1 MRRAFYMKN
10 IKRIVT
16 CEAENLLWQE
26 TDIDPKAQEDCMHV
40 INVYPQVKYQTIDGF
55 GGAFTEASAH
65 NYMAMSDDKKKEMIE
80 AYFGESGLKYNIGR
94 VHMNSCDF
102 GLGNYTYIEEGD
114 SELKTFSIEH
124 DEAEI
129 LPLLRDAI
137 AEHKTVSSDTMTF
150 LMSPWSP
157 PAFMKTNGEMNHGG
171 QLKKEY
177 YQAWADYYVKFI
189 KAYHEKGV
197 MIDALTIQNEPAAV
211 QTWDSCIYSASEEAE
226 FVADYLGPTMKE
238 AGLGDIAIFIW
249 DHNKDILFDRVEES
263 MSNKKATEYINGVA
277 IHWYTGDHFEAIE
290 MVRKEYPDL
299 KIIFSEGC
307 VEYSR
312 FADTRET
319 YKAEM
324 YAHDILGNLVS
335 GISSYLDWNLFLDA
349 EGGPNHV
356 GNFCAAPIM
365 CDIDADTY
373 EKRLTYYYIGQ
384 FSRYIQKG
392 AVRVATTRYTSD
404 VETVGFE
411 NPDGS
416 HVVVVLNRS
425 GKDTEITL
433 IESGVGVNDQ
443 VKAHS
448 IATYILEN

>member
-1 MRRAFYMKN
+1 MKN
-10 IKRIVT
+10 IKKIVT

-26 TDIDPKAQEDCMHV
+26 SNIAPKEQEDCMHV

-65 NYMAMSDDKKKEMIE
+65 NYMEMSEAKKAEMIE
-80 AYFGESGLKYNIGR
+80 AYFGEDGLKYNIGR

-102 GLGNYTYIEEGD
+102 GLGNYTYIEDKD
-114 SELKTFSIEH
+114 SELKTFSVEH

-137 AEHKTVSSDTMTF
+137 AKHNLVVSDSMTF

-157 PAFMKTNGEMNHGG
+157 PAFMKTNGDMNHGG

-177 YQAWADYYVKFI
+177 DQAWADYYVKFI
-189 KAYHEKGV
+189 QAYREKGIQ
-197 MIDALTIQNEPAAV
+197 IDALTIQNEPAAV
-211 QTWDSCIYSASEEAE
+211 QTWDSCIYSASEEAA
-226 FVADYLGPTMKE
+226 FVADYLGPTLKE
-238 AGLGDIAIFIW
+238 AGLGNIAIFIW

-263 MSNKKATEYINGVA
+263 MANEKAREYIDGVA
-277 IHWYTGDHFEAIE
+277 IHWYTGDHFEAID
-290 MVRKEYPDL
+290 MVKKEYPEL
-299 KIIFSEGC
+299 KVIFSEGC

-324 YAHDILGNLVS
+324 YAHDILGNLAS
-335 GISSYLDWNLFLDA
+335 GITTYFDWNLFLDTK
-349 EGGPNHV
+349 GGPNHV

-365 CDIDADTY
+365 CDPENDTF

-384 FSRYIQKG
+384 FSRYIEKG
-392 AVRVATTRYTSD
+392 AVHIATTRYTSD
-404 VETVGFE
+404 VETVGFL

-416 HVVVVLNRS
+416 RVTVVLNRS
-425 GKDTEITL
+425 EKDVEITL
-433 IESGVGVNDQ
+433 IEGGVGVNEQ
-443 VKAHS
+443 VKSHS
-448 IATYILEN
+448 ITTYIFED

>member
-1 MRRAFYMKN
+1 MKN
-10 IKRIVT
+10 IKKIVT

-26 TDIDPKAQEDCMHV
+26 TDIAPKKQEDCMHV
-40 INVYPQVKYQTIDGF
+40 INIYPQVKYQEIEGF

-80 AYFGESGLKYNIGR
+80 AYFGEGGLKYNIGR

-114 SELKTFSIEH
+114 SELKTFSIKH

-137 AEHKTVSSDTMTF
+137 AKHDTVSSDTMTF

-177 YQAWADYYVKFI
+177 YQAWANYYVKFI
-189 KAYHEKGV
+189 KAYRDKGI
-197 MIDALTIQNEPAAV
+197 MINALTIQNEPAAV
-211 QTWDSCIYSASEEAE
+211 QTWDSCIYSASEEAA
-226 FVADYLGPTMKE
+226 FVADYLGPTMKKE
-238 AGLGDIAIFIW
+238 GLEDVAIFIW

-263 MSNKKATEYINGVA
+263 MSNDKATGYIDGVA

-290 MVRKEYPDL
+290 MVKKEYPDL
-299 KIIFSEGC
+299 KIIFTEGC

-324 YAHDILGNLVS
+324 YAHDILGNLNA

-365 CDIDADTY
+365 CDPEKDTY

-384 FSRYIQKG
+384 FSRYVQKG
-392 AVRVATTRYTSD
+392 AIRVATTRYTSD
-404 VETVGFE
+404 VEAVGFL

-416 HVVVVLNRS
+416 CVTVVLNRS
-425 GKDTEITL
+425 EKDVEITL
-433 IESGVGVNDQ
+433 IEGGVGVNDQ
-443 VKAHS
+443 VKSHS
-448 IATYILEN
+448 IVTYVFEN